1 VLGEILILH
10 KALNKLRDKLG
21 LAPKNFLN
29 NSKIWVYTNF
39 WIMQILN
46 IYYILGICI
55 FILLDVGL
63 ISSRNKFMS
72 QEKNESEESGIS
84 NMNLKILPLLVLLT
98 VGLSLFVS
106 GCTGPGASQI
116 NESTGKEAEVVDSGE
131 PVVVAVSIL
140 PQAEFVE
147 KVGGDKVK
155 TVVIIPPGADPHTY
169 EPSPRELGEVS
180 KARMY
185 VTVGVDMPFEKVWID
200 RFESINSGTLI
211 VNSSDGIK
219 LRELAAHD
227 HHDGGGAEEHAG
239 EIAAGHEETGLDP
252 HIWTSPANAKIMVE
266 NTYKGLVE
274 IDPENKEYYAQN
286 RDAYLKELAALD
298 VRIRE
303 KLEGKAERNFLVYH
317 PSWGYFAA
325 DYNLTMIPVE
335 IEGKEP
341 SAQDLAKL
349 IDLAKEKQVK
359 VIFVQPQFS
368 TRSAQSIAEEIG
380 GEVVAVDPLAKDYI
394 ENMDKVSDVFA
405 RNLV

>member
-1 VLGEILILH
+1 
-10 KALNKLRDKLG
+10 
-21 LAPKNFLN
+21 
-29 NSKIWVYTNF
+29 
-39 WIMQILN
+39 
-46 IYYILGICI
+46 
-55 FILLDVGL
+55 
-63 ISSRNKFMS
+63 
-72 QEKNESEESGIS
+72 
-84 NMNLKILPLLVLLT
+84 VLLT
-98 VGLSLFVS
+98 VGLSLFAS
-106 GCTGPGASQI
+106 GCTGPGDSRI
-116 NESTGKEAEVVDSGE
+116 NESTNESTGQKVEVTGPGE
-131 PVVVAVSIL
+131 PVIVAVSLL

-180 KARMY
+180 EARMY

-219 LRELAAHD
+219 LRELAENEN
-227 HHDGGGAEEHAG
+227 GKT
-239 EIAAGHEETGLDP
+239 HEELDP

-266 NTYKGLVE
+266 NVYEGLAK
-274 IDPENKEYYAQN
+274 IDPGNKTYYAQN
-286 RDAYLKELAALD
+286 RDAYLKELDALD
-298 VRIRE
+298 ARIRE
-303 KLEGKAERNFLVYH
+303 KLEGKKERNFMVYH

-349 IDLAKEKQVK
+349 VDLAKEKQVK
-359 VIFVQPQFS
+359 VIFVQPQFNKG
-368 TRSAQSIAEEIG
+368 SAQAVAEEIG
-380 GEVVAVDPLAKDYI
+380 GEVVPVDPLAKDYI
-394 ENMDKVSDVFA
+394 TNMDNVSDIFA